1 MRIAVLGA
9 GSWGTALAILLADGG
24 HEVTLWGRDGVDE
37 LRAHRENRRYLPG
50 RRLPDAIDVTGDV
63 KTAAAGKDLV
73 VIALP
78 SGSVRGVARTAA
90 PAVPRGSTVVCA
102 SKGLEEKTCLTLDKV
117 LGEVIPQSPVVLL
130 SGPTF
135 ALEIAAGL
143 PAAAVAASTD
153 VEAAALV
160 QGTFAGGRLRVYTTE
175 DVVGVAIGG
184 ALKNVI
190 AIAAGCCDGL
200 GFGSNARA
208 ALVTRGLHEI
218 GRLATRLGGNPL
230 TLAGLAGLGDLVLTC
245 TGELSRNRKVGLALA
260 SGEPL
265 LAITARIGQVAEGV
279 QTALLAE
286 QLARKVGVE
295 MPITTQVAALV
306 SGKRS
311 ARDAVADLLSR
322 EQGPERG

>member
-1 MRIAVLGA
+1 
-9 GSWGTALAILLADGG
+9 
-24 HEVTLWGRDGVDE
+24 
-37 LRAHRENRRYLPG
+37 
-50 RRLPDAIDVTGDV
+50 
-63 KTAAAGKDLV
+63 
-73 VIALP
+73 
-78 SGSVRGVARTAA
+78 
-90 PAVPRGSTVVCA
+90 
-102 SKGLEEKTCLTLDKV
+102 
-117 LGEVIPQSPVVLL
+117 
-130 SGPTF
+130 
-135 ALEIAAGL
+135 
-143 PAAAVAASTD
+143 
-153 VEAAALV
+153 
-160 QGTFAGGRLRVYTTE
+160 
-175 DVVGVAIGG
+175 VAIGG